1 MTCFVEV
8 YVHVASNTQVSM
20 LHTHTPFLILTSV
33 LSKKR
38 YTRMYVT
45 EL

>member
-8 YVHVASNTQVSM
+8 YVHVHVASNTQVSM
-20 LHTHTPFLILTSV
+20 LHLLILTSV

-38 YTRMYVT
+38 YTRTYVT